1 MAVDHNLWLL
11 TTTPIKQIPPTN
23 GERALVSLSL
33 SDHWSHS
40 PFKQTHSPALTCR
53 NIVKAQQYSLHRKE
67 WTGPRRGGGM
77 NGIKFRHRGI
87 FGSPSNSIKVRVS
100 LHSLEASRRQRV
112 DRPLVLGRSSC
123 RFVGAGTL
131 RFSGEMPSSAR
142 RKRRRSIRQQL
153 VVPEH

>member
-1 MAVDHNLWLL
+1 MSVSTGTID
-11 TTTPIKQIPPTN
+11 N
-23 GERALVSLSL
+23 GGRALFSSKFLEFCAKMRKNDPSIMPEAGK
-33 SDHWSHS
+33 
-40 PFKQTHSPALTCR
+40 PFKIPHLTEKEATELADALLE
-53 NIVKAQQYSLHRKE
+53 NISV
-67 WTGPRRGGGM
+67 T
-77 NGIKFRHRGI
+77 
-87 FGSPSNSIKVRVS
+87 
-100 LHSLEASRRQRV
+100 RRQRV